1 MKDQNDGTTVYVAGS
16 VTVRNH
22 LYLVLNKLMGIVS
35 IGQLKM
41 VAMLL
46 NAMHGQ
52 VQNS

>member
-1 MKDQNDGTTVYVAGS
+1 MTGLQFILRLTDYAKPFVFGS
-16 VTVRNH
+16 D
-22 LYLVLNKLMGIVS
+22 LVNGDVS

-46 NAMHGQ
+46 NNMHGQ